1 LNTSFWDSYLA
12 IRIRYW
18 VLRGVL
24 LNWIKRALFTIR
36 AVWSYVCLV
45 VLLSLI
51 ATIPVLQLA
60 TLGYM
65 IECSSRISRYLPWR
79 ECMPETLVARRIV
92 IALGCIAM
100 SWLPVWYSADVA
112 YTTELI
118 ESGGDRA
125 RQLRLPMTLV
135 GILCGA
141 RCDRKAVG
149 PGYDGDHRREWAT

>member
-1 LNTSFWDSYLA
+1 
-12 IRIRYW
+12 
-18 VLRGVL
+18 
-24 LNWIKRALFTIR
+24 
-36 AVWSYVCLV
+36 
-45 VLLSLI
+45 
-51 ATIPVLQLA
+51 
-60 TLGYM
+60 
-65 IECSSRISRYLPWR
+65 
-79 ECMPETLVARRIV
+79 MPETLVARRIV